1 MLPAVPLF
9 DEIWP
14 NALLSVFKQSLQR
27 MGGSL
32 LEPPINGDVLQPV
45 RDKVASAKVVCSMVP
60 EIAGNCQIADVSS
73 SAEQPNLQFV
83 IVRALSAV
91 IESGSVLLNHHD
103 LRVNAVALLARHL
116 IVLLDPVDIV
126 VSLKHAF
133 RRDELNARNHA
144 PSILAQLDQRKSKA
158 CSSTPDMAPGHYL
171 CCHSLKYR
179 LIGVLDEIAAQMLI
193 GSKRPGPHAGANSSS
208 SIHWGALRIGLTCL
222 VVKKA
227 SWQFRPRSSPP

>member
-103 LRVNAVALLARHL
+103 LRVNAVAVLARHL

-144 PSILAQLDQRKSKA
+144 PSYTCAAGSAEIE
-158 CSSTPDMAPGHYL
+158 
-171 CCHSLKYR
+171 
-179 LIGVLDEIAAQMLI
+179 GVLI
-193 GSKRPGPHAGANSSS
+193 HAG
-208 SIHWGALRIGLTCL
+208 HGA
-222 VVKKA
+222 
-227 SWQFRPRSSPP
+227 RSLSVLPLAKVPTHRRA